1 MSGSNFL
8 NIKFTPRLIQV
19 KKLIRQIK
27 FELDQIR
34 PKLIL
39 NLICW
44 HKYYFQHHEGKP
56 QIEFILEE
64 VTLQFFNGVFLSKSK
79 GNNRKGN
86 KTFVISP
93 SSTCSFLDPPN
104 HITKNK

>member
-86 KTFVISP
+86 KPLSYLP
-93 SSTCSFLDPPN
+93 LPPAPFW
-104 HITKNK
+104 IPQTI